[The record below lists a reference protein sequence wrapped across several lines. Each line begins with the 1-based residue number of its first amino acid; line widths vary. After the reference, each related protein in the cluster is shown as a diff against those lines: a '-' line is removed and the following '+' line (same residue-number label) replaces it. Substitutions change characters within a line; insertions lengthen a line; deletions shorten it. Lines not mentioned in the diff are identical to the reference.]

1 MNIIGILLISLIYT
15 KNYSIWDPGGNPALS
30 SDVGGPGDSGA
41 SGTTQTCIDRSC
53 EFRHSSNHQ
62 NGTEKKYTHTH
73 ITMTLNTH
81 VYGLSRN
88 YFHQR
93 RYYWTHIKIAHI
105 FDHLRLPGHLAINLK
120 CTSFECNTT

>member
-1 MNIIGILLISLIYT
+1 MKIIGILLISLIYT

-30 SDVGGPGDSGA
+30 SDVGGSGDSGA

-62 NGTEKKYTHTH
+62 NGTEKKIHTH
-73 ITMTLNTH
+73 NTIILNTH

-88 YFHQR
+88 YFHR
-93 RYYWTHIKIAHI
+93 RHYY
-105 FDHLRLPGHLAINLK
+105 
-120 CTSFECNTT
+120 